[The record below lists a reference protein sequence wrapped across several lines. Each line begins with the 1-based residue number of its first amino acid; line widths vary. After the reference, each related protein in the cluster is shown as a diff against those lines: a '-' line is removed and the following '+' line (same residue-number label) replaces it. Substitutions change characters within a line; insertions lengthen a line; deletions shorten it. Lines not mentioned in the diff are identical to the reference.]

1 MLNIDPYTIVFTLI
15 NLLILYVA
23 MKKVLFKPINNI
35 LESRAKDIQ
44 DNLEQ
49 AERQRKEAEELKA
62 QYEEQMAQSRQQAS
76 KLLSQAKA
84 QSQEVYQKTV
94 ADAQAEAKKVMNAGT
109 ERNRHDRE
117 IMLKSVREEV
127 ASLVVEAALRQNF
140 VPVVDGRNVLCGIVT
155 RRNLIAAMADGAR

>member
-1 MLNIDPYTIVFTLI
+1 MLNIDPYTILFTLI
-15 NLLILYVA
+15 NLLILFVA
-23 MKKVLFKPINNI
+23 MKKVLFKPINDI
-35 LESRAKDIQ
+35 LESRAKTVQ

-49 AERQRKEAEELKA
+49 AQRQREEAQALKA
-62 QYEEQMAQSRQQAS
+62 QYEEQMAQSRQQAAQ
-76 KLLSQAKA
+76 LLSQAKT

-127 ASLVVEAALRQNF
+127 ASLAAEAAAKVAEQSDTAIDDFLQEERE
-140 VPVVDGRNVLCGIVT
+140 T
-155 RRNLIAAMADGAR
+155 K

>member
-1 MLNIDPYTIVFTLI
+1 MLNIDPYTILFTLI
-15 NLLILYVA
+15 NLLILFVA

-62 QYEEQMAQSRQQAS
+62 QYEEQLSQSRQQAS
-76 KLLSQAKA
+76 QLLNQAKA
-84 QSQEVYQKTV
+84 QGQEVYQKTV
-94 ADAQAEAKKVMNAGT
+94 ADAQTEAKKLMNAGA

-117 IMLKSVREEV
+117 VMLKSVREEV
-127 ASLVVEAALRQNF
+127 ASLVVEAAAKVAEQSDNAIDDFLKEERE
-140 VPVVDGRNVLCGIVT
+140 
-155 RRNLIAAMADGAR
+155 AK

>member
-49 AERQRKEAEELKA
+49 AERQRKEAEELK
-62 QYEEQMAQSRQQAS
+62 Q
-76 KLLSQAKA
+76 
-84 QSQEVYQKTV
+84 
-94 ADAQAEAKKVMNAGT
+94 
-109 ERNRHDRE
+109 
-117 IMLKSVREEV
+117 
-127 ASLVVEAALRQNF
+127 
-140 VPVVDGRNVLCGIVT
+140 
-155 RRNLIAAMADGAR
+155 LIDQHTWEG